1 MTRQEPAPDRP
12 ATPLSQTGRVSAR
25 WARVG
30 LPSSAT
36 LVEADDPRLA
46 LSDDLSLARQIIDEI
61 DSDDP
66 EVGAYRQRI
75 LAFVDSNPDS
85 LHRSCVSGHLTG
97 SALVVEEGTG
107 RILMMFHRKL
117 QRWLQPGG
125 HADGDA
131 NLAAVALREAPEE
144 TGVEGLR
151 VDPVPVDLDIHRV
164 EPPGEPAHDHLD
176 VRYLVVAPAGA
187 MPAGNHESEALRW
200 VTIDELP
207 ELGVDPGT
215 LRLARAALT
224 RLG

>member
-1 MTRQEPAPDRP
+1 MTSLVQGRDALL
-12 ATPLSQTGRVSAR
+12 TP
-25 WARVG
+25 
-30 LPSSAT
+30 
-36 LVEADDPRLA
+36 
-46 LSDDLSLARQIIDEI
+46 SDDLAVARRIVAGFSAGGHLAARDCTANDLAHLTPAAE
-61 DSDDP
+61 
-66 EVGAYRQRI
+66 EVADYRRRI
-75 LAFVDSNPDS
+75 LEFVDAHPDS
-85 LHRSCVSGHLTG
+85 LHRSCVEGHLTG

-131 NLAAVALREAPEE
+131 NLAAVALREATEE

-164 EPPGEPAHDHLD
+164 EPPGEPPHDHLD

-200 VTIDELP
+200 VELAELP
-207 ELGVDPGT
+207 ALGVDPGT
-215 LRLARAALT
+215 IRLARAALA
-224 RLG
+224 RAGFSPVP